1 MSEFEKLKQVVEDNF
16 VLQSM
21 EMAEMRSTFSAQ
33 LGALGQI
40 TGALIKDVDAVAQ
53 TAKALAQSVDSL
65 AKGID
70 SNLEKQ
76 SSRLE
81 TAVKAIRSLG
91 DGSVDV
97 RQELAEL
104 RARVEKLED
113 MGGLFASA

>member
-33 LGALGQI
+33 LGELGQI

-81 TAVKAIRSLG
+81 TAVKAIRALG

-113 MGGLFASA
+113 KAS